1 MKKMGGKGVL
11 DMARYRVNIT
21 VYKDPTGKTLKG
33 PTFVHFLGD
42 LCSGVGVIG
51 ILEVILALTDMEKYG
66 AKVIIVGIVM
76 AVAGFALMAVFHK
89 QAKQSAEAAAHK
101 VMAREEGQ
109 TMTSD
114 KSN

>member
-1 MKKMGGKGVL
+1 
-11 DMARYRVNIT
+11 MARYRVNLT

-33 PTFVHFLGD
+33 PTFIHFLGD

-76 AVAGFALMAVFHK
+76 AVVGFVLMAVLHK
-89 QAKQSAEAAAHK
+89 QAKKGAEAAILK
-101 VMAREEGQ
+101 VLARQEGQ
-109 TMTSD
+109 AAAPG
-114 KSN
+114 KKN

>member
-1 MKKMGGKGVL
+1 
-11 DMARYRVNIT
+11 MARYRVTYT
-21 VYKDPTGKTLKG
+21 VYKDHTGKTLKG

-42 LCSGVGVIG
+42 LCAGVGVLG
-51 ILEVILALTDMEKYG
+51 ILEVILALMDMETYG
-66 AKVIIVGIVM
+66 VKVAVVGIVM

-89 QAKQSAEAAAHK
+89 QAKQSAEAAVRK